1 MRKSLVSILLLS
13 LVISA
18 CNLPFPSQT
27 AAPTPTV
34 DILGTQVALRL
45 TAAPNSTKAPT
56 STAFPILAGT
66 STLPAS
72 TSAPTN
78 TLLPPTNTP
87 TSTNTPVGPT
97 SAIPTSTLT
106 PTGIPGDPRTA
117 LGDPF
122 WKDNFQ
128 KATNWGLT
136 SPYDD
141 GHTRVSIQTGKIILA
156 SLDANN
162 WRGWRIQ
169 KISLQDFYLEATIKP
184 LTCSG
189 SDLYGL
195 VFRATPESNGYWF
208 GVTCDG
214 SYQFQT
220 GGVNGFTDV
229 IKAKPSAAILSG
241 SNQVNRLGVMAK
253 ADKISL
259 YMNGKLLETITSS
272 TYPNSG
278 VFGYFIAGS
287 KTPGFTYES
296 TEIAYWNLP

>member
-27 AAPTPTV
+27 AVPTPTV
-34 DILGTQVALRL
+34 DILGTQVTLRL
-45 TAAPNSTKAPT
+45 TAAPNSTKA
-56 STAFPILAGT
+56 
-66 STLPAS
+66 
-72 TSAPTN
+72 
-78 TLLPPTNTP
+78 LLLPTNTP
-87 TSTNTPVGPT
+87 TTTNTPVGTT
-97 SAIPTSTLT
+97 SAAPTSTLT

-117 LGDPF
+117 LGNPF

-141 GHTRVSIQTGKIILA
+141 GHTRVSIQTGKIVLA
-156 SLDANN
+156 SLDAND

-169 KISLQDFYLEATIKP
+169 KISIQDFYLEAIIKP

-214 SYQFQT
+214 SYLFQT
-220 GGVNGFTDV
+220 GGVNGFTEV
-229 IKAKPSAAILSG
+229 IKAKPNAAILSG

-259 YMNGKLLETITSS
+259 YMNGQLLETLTSS
-272 TYPNSG
+272 AYPNSG